1 MVIFHLLRW
10 SIPLALFVF
19 TIWEISQYIQNPNK
33 DKKAKRRFRIGLVIN
48 VIVLIS
54 LLQDIIFPHLL

>member
-19 TIWEISQYIQNPNK
+19 TIWEISQYLQNPNK
-33 DKKAKRRFRIGLVIN
+33 DKKAKRKFWIGLVIN
-48 VIVLIS
+48 LVVLVS
-54 LLQDIIFPHLL
+54 LLQDIIFPNLL